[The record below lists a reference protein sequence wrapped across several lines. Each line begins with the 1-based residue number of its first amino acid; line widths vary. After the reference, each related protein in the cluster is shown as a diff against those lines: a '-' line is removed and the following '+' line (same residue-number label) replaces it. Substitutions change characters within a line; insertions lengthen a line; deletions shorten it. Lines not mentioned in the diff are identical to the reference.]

1 MNKRDVMVFVAGMVL
16 TVLVFALTIYLR
28 SGAF

>member
-1 MNKRDVMVFVAGMVL
+1 MDKNIIFVIVGLSLTMIVFGV
-16 TVLVFALTIYLR
+16 TIYLR

>member
-1 MNKRDVMVFVAGMVL
+1 MDKNIIFVIVGLSVTMIVFGV
-16 TVLVFALTIYLR
+16 TIYFR